1 MDLKAGQSRIKT
13 EIDKR
18 RDLEERLAKLT
29 LENEDIRRRLET
41 ATCGSTVETVESGN
55 INSSIIQDSGV
66 ILDDNI
72 DIDSIQYHERFAYSL
87 EHYGKITSLIL
98 LDSKYLGFT
107 STTPTFYFASADILA
122 CVKIW
127 DLDSKES
134 LMTLY
139 FQEQRFS
146 NSAEPPPPIRDM
158 L

>member
-1 MDLKAGQSRIKT
+1 
-13 EIDKR
+13 
-18 RDLEERLAKLT
+18 LT
-29 LENEDIRRRLET
+29 QENEDIRRRLET
-41 ATCGSTVETVESGN
+41 ATCGGIVESVDSTN
-55 INSSIIQDSGV
+55 INATLGQESGV

-107 STTPTFYFASADILA
+107 SSTPTFYFASADVLA

-139 FQEQRFS
+139 FQE
-146 NSAEPPPPIRDM
+146 
-158 L
+158 